1 MSDKGKTERDQALDA
16 IRELDG
22 SHDLKFC
29 MDIALDAIGGKLAK
43 NPLFKD
49 LGIKPEAT
57 GISDVLDALVRAGIL
72 SEDDKRLPDEFDEAM
87 GDLYPFG
94 NTPEEVP
101 GRLLADLHERLKEAI
116 DVLAEKDSEAKEK
129 VDQEK

>member
-1 MSDKGKTERDQALDA
+1 MSTKGKTPRDEALDA

-29 MDIALDAIGGKLAK
+29 VDIALDAIGGKLAK
-43 NPLFKD
+43 NPLFKA

-72 SEDDKRLPDEFDEAM
+72 SEDDKSLPEQFDEAL
-87 GDLYPFG
+87 GDLYPLG

-101 GRLLADLHERLKEAI
+101 GRLLGELYERLKTAIEA
-116 DVLAEKDSEAKEK
+116 LAKKDGKDKA
-129 VDQEK
+129 